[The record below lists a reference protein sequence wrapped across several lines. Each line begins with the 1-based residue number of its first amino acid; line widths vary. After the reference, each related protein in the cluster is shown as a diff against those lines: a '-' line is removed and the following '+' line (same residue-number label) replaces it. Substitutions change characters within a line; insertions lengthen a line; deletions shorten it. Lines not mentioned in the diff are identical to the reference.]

1 MNRGS
6 DPILEGELMKHGY
19 ALSILCCIIFLGI
32 LIASPVES
40 YAQKDQTINTALG
53 SSSQVGSLQISL
65 LTDKTS
71 YSIGDEIHLEVVF
84 FNRGKSPL
92 RILIDDTFVGGNIQ
106 FTDMEGKKYSYE
118 GGYSTWSPKAGLFTG
133 RTYFLKPDDKIS
145 IKMDALV
152 YDDYKLIFSNLFDR
166 KGSDNY
172 KEFKKNKKLPSS
184 FPDKYICAGR
194 IFSLLKPNK
203 YRLTYIY
210 ETTEADKHWRFSA
223 AKTPQE
229 TSLDLLWIGKA
240 ASNPIEISI
249 Q

>member
-1 MNRGS
+1 
-6 DPILEGELMKHGY
+6 MKHSY
-19 ALSILCCIIFLGI
+19 ALPILCCIFFSGI
-32 LIASPVES
+32 LIASPIES
-40 YAQKDQTINTALG
+40 YAQKDQPIITALR
-53 SSSQVGSLQISL
+53 SSSQASSLQISL

-84 FNRGKSPL
+84 FNRGNSPL

-106 FTDMEGKKYSYE
+106 CTDMEEKNYSYE
-118 GGYSTWSPKAGLFTG
+118 GGYRSWSPKAGLFTG
-133 RTYFLKPDDKIS
+133 RTYFLKPSDKIN

-152 YDDYKLIFSNLFDR
+152 YDNYKLIFSNLFDR
-166 KGSDNY
+166 KGSNNY
-172 KEFKKNKKLPSS
+172 KEFKKNKKLPSG

-210 ETTEADKHWRFSA
+210 ETTNADKHWKFSA

-240 ASNPIEISI
+240 TSNTIEISI